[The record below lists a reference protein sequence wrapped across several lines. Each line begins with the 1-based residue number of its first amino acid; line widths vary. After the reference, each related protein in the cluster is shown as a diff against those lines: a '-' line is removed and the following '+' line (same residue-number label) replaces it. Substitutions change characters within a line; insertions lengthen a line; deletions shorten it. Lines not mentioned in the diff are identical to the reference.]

1 MFDYLTQNYSLNC
14 AVYKKI
20 IEFNIELNE
29 NFYLGIY
36 IYLLIFTIY
45 V

>member
-14 AVYKKI
+14 AVHKKI

-29 NFYLGIY
+29 NFYIGNYIY
-36 IYLLIFTIY
+36 IYIMY